1 MTDRPARGPDGPPAA
16 RAVSEDGPAAKGAVD
31 NESAGARSV
40 QDEAHL
46 SPAAGMPPAGRVML
60 GAVLAGLLG
69 GGGAIA
75 FREVVSLINDL
86 AYGFD
91 LEQMASAA
99 GRLAWWWPPLML
111 GAGGLAIGVY
121 IHFLLPER
129 RPHGVADVIQATVLR
144 GVSLDLRQGAVV
156 GLGAAAS
163 LGFGAS
169 VGREGPVVHLGAS
182 LAAWLGRR
190 LAVPDAARRVLLGA
204 GVAGA
209 VAASFN
215 APLAGAFFALE
226 VVVARFAFPAF
237 APVALGA
244 AAGTVVGML
253 RYGGAPAFVV
263 PHDWGLVSLSE
274 LPAFLLLGL
283 LSAGAAWLFAASTF
297 VVDSAFHRLAWPRL
311 LRPAAAGIAVGC
323 LAIVD
328 PRILGVGYE
337 ATSTVLAGG
346 LDLHQLVLLGALKMA
361 ATALCLGAGF
371 IGGVF
376 SPALFLGCML
386 GGSFGLVAAMVQPDL
401 ASAHG
406 AYALVGMG
414 AVAGGVLGAPIST
427 AVMMVE
433 LTGDLTFTLMV
444 MSATVLASLGARRL
458 GLRSFFHAQLAR
470 RGGPPQSSSR

>member
-1 MTDRPARGPDGPPAA
+1 MAALGAPP
-16 RAVSEDGPAAKGAVD
+16 
-31 NESAGARSV
+31 SA
-40 QDEAHL
+40 L
-46 SPAAGMPPAGRVML
+46 LLL

-69 GGGAIA
+69 GAGAVA
-75 FREVVSLINDL
+75 FREAVLLVNQL

-91 LEQMASAA
+91 VEQMASAA
-99 GRLAWWWPPLML
+99 GRLAWWWPPLVL
-111 GAGGLAIGVY
+111 GAGGLAIGLYV
-121 IHFLLPER
+121 HCLLPER

-144 GVSLDLRQGAVV
+144 GVPLDLRHGGLTA
-156 GLGAAAS
+156 LGAAAS

-182 LAAWLGRR
+182 LATWLGRR
-190 LAVPDAARRVLLGA
+190 LAVPEVARRVLLGA

-209 VAASFN
+209 IAASFN
-215 APLAGAFFALE
+215 APMAGAFFALE
-226 VVVARFAFPAF
+226 VVVARFAFSAF
-237 APVALGA
+237 APVAFGA
-244 AAGTVVGML
+244 AAGTLVGLL
-253 RYGGAPAFVV
+253 RYGSAPAFVV

-283 LSAGAAWLFAASTF
+283 LAAVAAWLFAASTF
-297 VVDSAFHRLAWPRL
+297 LVDASFRRLAWPRL
-311 LRPAAAGIAVGC
+311 LRPATAGVAVGL

-337 ATSTVLAGG
+337 ATSAVLATG
-346 LDLHQLVLLGALKMA
+346 LDLRQLILLGALKMA
-361 ATALCLGAGF
+361 ATALCLGSGF

-386 GGSFGLVAAMVQPDL
+386 GGAFGLVAAMIGPEL
-401 ASAHG
+401 ASAHN

-414 AVAGGVLGAPIST
+414 AVAGAILGAPIST

-444 MSATVLASLGARRL
+444 MSATVLASLVARRF

-470 RGGPPQSSSR
+470 RGGAQSSRR